1 MKTISIF
8 TTCYN
13 EEENVLELYVK
24 VKDQIEK
31 LREKGYN
38 CEHVFIDNA
47 STDKTVSILR
57 EIAAKDPSVKVIV
70 NAKNAGWAR
79 SFQYGITQIYGDA
92 VIYIEADQQTPPEN
106 ILRFVEE
113 WEKGYKI
120 VAGVKSS
127 STENRFMFLIR
138 KVFYKLLKKFSDIDI
153 IENFLGV
160 GLYDQSFI
168 QRIRKIDDPCPF
180 FRGLVAELGTDI
192 TTLEYNQVARAKGK
206 THFNFYQMYDL
217 AMLGFTSYSKLPLR
231 IASFIGYICAFLS
244 LVVACIAFVI
254 KLLYWDTVAVGMAA
268 VQVGLFFF
276 ASVQLI
282 FLGLLGEYIS
292 ATFTQVRN
300 RPLVIERERI
310 NMGDEANMV

>member
-13 EEENVLELYVK
+13 EEDNIAEVYSKVKEQLEL
-24 VKDQIEK
+24 
-31 LREKGYN
+31 LRTTRGYN
-38 CEHVFIDNA
+38 YEHVFIDNA
-47 STDKTVSILR
+47 SNDKTVDILR
-57 EIAAKDPSVKVIV
+57 NISAKDPSVKVIL

-92 VIYIEADQQTPPEN
+92 VIFIEADLQTPPEY
-106 ILRFVEE
+106 IISFVKE
-113 WEKGYKI
+113 WEKGFKV

-127 STENRFMFLIR
+127 STENKLMFLVR
-138 KVFYKLLKKFSDIDI
+138 KFFYRLLRKFSDIEI

-168 QRIRKIDDPCPF
+168 KRLREINDPYPF

-192 TTLEYNQVARAKGK
+192 TTIEYEQVARTKGK

-217 AMLGFTSYSKLPLR
+217 AMLGFTSYTKIPLR
-231 IASFIGYICAFLS
+231 IAAFVGYICAFTS
-244 LVVACIAFVI
+244 LLVAIVTFVL
-254 KLLYWDTVAVGMAA
+254 KLIYWDSFVFGTAA
-268 VQVGLFFF
+268 VSVGLFFF

-282 FLGLLGEYIS
+282 FLGLIGEYIS
-292 ATFTQVRN
+292 ATLTQVRN

-310 NMGDEANMV
+310 NM